1 MRRHLVYLTDLKST
15 LSPETCSVTTSS
27 FFLSHDIRRD
37 VRLYVASEEF
47 SIVLDGSTIR
57 LLRPDAQSTRGLLK
71 KVLQAR
77 GGGGRRT
84 LPKGFTVLDVRV
96 ERLLKHL
103 PNAMLCYP
111 AQKGHIAGET
121 DFGNRDPALIVGGD
135 RGKALEV
142 AKASKALPI
151 RLSRWPLPPNHEI
164 VLFNILLDRMGMI
177 DGYSPDR

>member
-1 MRRHLVYLTDLKST
+1 MRRHLVYFTDRDSI
-15 LSPETCSVTTSS
+15 LSPDTCSVTTSS

-37 VRLYVASEEF
+37 VRLYLANEEF

-71 KVLQAR
+71 KVLQVR
-77 GGGGRRT
+77 EGGGRKT
-84 LPKGFTVLDVRV
+84 FPKGFTVIDGGL

-103 PNAMLCYP
+103 PHAAVCYP
-111 AQKGHIAGET
+111 TQKGHSIEET
-121 DFGNRDPALIVGGD
+121 KFGNRDPALIVGEN

-142 AKASKALPI
+142 ARACKGLPI
-151 RLSRWPLPPNHEI
+151 RLSRWPLPSNHEI

>member
-1 MRRHLVYLTDLKST
+1 MRRHLIYFTNPGSI

-37 VRLYVASEEF
+37 VRLYISNEEF
-47 SIVLDGSTIR
+47 SIMLDGSTIR
-57 LLRPDAQSTRGLLK
+57 LLRPDTQSTRGLLK
-71 KVLQAR
+71 KVLQSIEV
-77 GGGGRRT
+77 GGRRT
-84 LPKGFTVLDVRV
+84 FPKGFTVIDGGV

-103 PNAMLCYP
+103 PNALPCYP
-111 AQKGHIAGET
+111 AQKGHSVGET
-121 DFGNRDPALIVGGD
+121 KFGNRDPALIVGGD

-164 VLFNILLDRMGMI
+164 VLFNILLDRMGMF
-177 DGYSPDR
+177 DGDSSDR

>member
-1 MRRHLVYLTDLKST
+1 LRRHLVYFTDRESI

-47 SIVLDGSTIR
+47 SVLLDGSSIR

-71 KVLQAR
+71 KVLQVR
-77 GGGGRRT
+77 DGGGRRT
-84 LPKGFTVLDVRV
+84 FPKGFTVINGGV

-103 PNAMLCYP
+103 PNAVLCYP
-111 AQKGHIAGET
+111 TQKGHSVGET
-121 DFGNRDPALIVGGD
+121 KFGNRDPTLIVGGD
-135 RGKALEV
+135 RAKALEV
-142 AKASKALPI
+142 AKACKALPI

>member
-1 MRRHLVYLTDLKST
+1 VYFVDSESI

-37 VRLYVASEEF
+37 VRLYIASAEF
-47 SIVLDGSTIR
+47 SVMLDGSTIR

-77 GGGGRRT
+77 EGGGSRSF
-84 LPKGFTVLDVRV
+84 PKGFTVVDGGV

-103 PNAMLCYP
+103 PNAILCYP
-111 AQKGHIAGET
+111 AQKGDNVGEMK
-121 DFGNRDPALIVGGD
+121 FGNRDPALIVGGH

-164 VLFNILLDRMGMI
+164 ALFNILLDRMGMI